1 MIRGDTRS
9 VTGGYR
15 GISVIQGAPEVEE
28 SDIGCTAHQ
37 SLTEETS
44 NDRAVRNGHRLQ
56 RGLVV
61 LPYGLSLRKARVG
74 PSKSAIE
81 MTTVVSLHRT
91 GYQIEH

>member
-1 MIRGDTRS
+1 MIRGDTGS

-61 LPYGLSLRKARVG
+61 LPYGLSLRKAGVG

>member
-1 MIRGDTRS
+1 MIRGDTGS

-15 GISVIQGAPEVEE
+15 GISVTQGAPEVKE

-61 LPYGLSLRKARVG
+61 LPYGLSLRKAGVG